1 MRQALRGTL
10 KRIAPLVRGAL
21 TKVGLHIVRSRFS
34 PLQLELYDSAP
45 SQSPR
50 FVNIGAG
57 GFSHPHWRNL
67 DMPNT
72 FYGPQ
77 QTIHISHDLTSHH
90 PFPLKSESI
99 EIFYCSHVIEHL
111 SDASTE
117 RMFGEVFRCLRP
129 GGTFRITCP
138 DMASHYRALMRGD
151 TWFWKQPSG
160 WGTVQSEVEQRFL
173 EMVATL
179 LTTGPDKLPSTSL
192 RAMANDMQME
202 DFLESLCKLLPPDAN
217 ALMPEGHCNWFTSD
231 KVLRML
237 RSNGFHQA
245 WESRYLQSNEPKL
258 RSPCHFDFV
267 CPEESLY
274 VECTR

>member
-1 MRQALRGTL
+1 MRKVAYSILR
-10 KRIAPLVRGAL
+10 RIAPSVRGAL

-34 PLQLELYDSAP
+34 PLQFELYDPTAP
-45 SQSPR
+45 LSPR
-50 FVNIGAG
+50 FVNIGSG
-57 GFSHPHWRNL
+57 SFRHPHWHNL
-67 DMPNT
+67 DMPNN
-72 FYGPQ
+72 FYGEQ
-77 QTIHISHDLTSHH
+77 QLIHISHDLTSNH
-90 PFPLKSESI
+90 PFPLESGSI

-111 SDASTE
+111 PDASIE

-138 DMASHYRALMRGD
+138 DMVSHYRALMRGD
-151 TWFWKQPSG
+151 SWFWKQPSG

-179 LTTGPDKLPSTSL
+179 LTIGPNKLTSATL
-192 RAMANDMQME
+192 RAMANEMSME

-217 ALMPEGHCNWFTSD
+217 ARMPEGHCNWLTPD

-237 RSNGFHQA
+237 RSTGFDEV

-267 CPEESLY
+267 CPEESMY
-274 VECTR
+274 VECNR